1 MSDWHTC
8 DVCEAE
14 YKVVTALNSIPQYCP
29 LCGTEVSD
37 VEESDDWS
45 REYSEDDELLEDEE

>member
-14 YKVVTALNSIPQYCP
+14 YRVETALNSIPQYCP

-45 REYSEDDELLEDEE
+45 KEYSEDDELLEDEE